1 MTTQLLQALRLPSLA
16 LQRSQLNRRAK
27 ERDRGRTRAPQP
39 LHSPAQLNTPGLN
52 LVFPACP
59 SCTHK
64 VTHHHKGAAKM
75 NWNDTARAQSRQWE
89 CQSCCLYL
97 KEQDVSWTYRISLTL
112 ANVVSTTGGSSSS
125 MKEVSVS
132 ILGPAADVLFGCTA
146 AQWVEAVDRTVEAL
160 ENSTHSICAAAAT
173 LAERMADQL
182 AALVDISAGV
192 LDPFM
197 IFECKQ
203 ISNAYARSNTNQC
216 NVSRMSRTSVCKELA
231 EIGGPPLIHLWQM
244 VAFGA
249 LSAELG
255 AARAEQILGLG
266 FAAAFKNVC
275 VADIISAAPIFPFCD
290 PGTGTLAADQFA
302 IDMNI
307 EKHLDCDAIFQL
319 WRLDRADQCASTIRA
334 WEHTTSAQ
342 QISSIIDNDDLDDLF
357 DHCSQLL
364 LSNNN
369 SAVRPEARS
378 ANTSDPLLSAQLLD
392 ESRYDEYL
400 HNLFID
406 SQQGESTLSQQPQS
420 VGSNSSSG
428 TNESVLFDAGIPYDC
443 DLSALLAMSPFMCTN
458 DSILRSPCETP
469 AAAASLSAFEQTL
482 ESTLRELHEHKS
494 QPTTSHRAT
503 MLAAAPVFARTIS
516 EGAQRTPTRKGRF
529 ENSGS
534 AEPVILAQETPVA
547 EQHSPVRK
555 RSRII
560 VCETPAA
567 LQRTLSLNS
576 VPRSKRSPSN
586 NTPSRTN
593 SNYANCLVVPET
605 LLPASS
611 TTRARKV
618 PYVKPQRTKVESTLR
633 VGGVNK
639 GNANVRPTQPLS
651 WLGRQLSLSVK
662 GSSGNRSVGYAQPPR
677 PSTRPSQKSHE
688 QPTVS
693 ALEAPAGR
701 QRTLKLVKR
710 GTSNSTSDLLKD
722 KNS

>member
-16 LQRSQLNRRAK
+16 PQRSQPNRRAK
-27 ERDRGRTRAPQP
+27 ERDRGRTRAPQA
-39 LHSPAQLNTPGLN
+39 LHPPAQLNTPGLN

-59 SCTHK
+59 SCTRK
-64 VTHHHKGAAKM
+64 VTHRHNGAAKM
-75 NWNDTARAQSRQWE
+75 NRNATGRAQSRQWE
-89 CQSCCLYL
+89 CRSCCVYL
-97 KEQDVSWTYRISLTL
+97 KEQDVSWTYRIALTL

-132 ILGPAADVLFGCTA
+132 ILGPAADMLFGCTA
-146 AQWVEAVDRTVEAL
+146 AQWVEVVDRTVEAL
-160 ENSTHSICAAAAT
+160 ENNTHSICAAAVT
-173 LAERMADQL
+173 LAEHMADQL

-203 ISNAYARSNTNQC
+203 ISNAYARGNINRC
-216 NVSRMSRTSVCKELA
+216 NVSRVSRASVCKEFA
-231 EIGGPPLIHLWQM
+231 EIGAPPLIHLWKI

-275 VADIISAAPIFPFCD
+275 IADIIFAAPIFPFCD
-290 PGTGTLAADQFA
+290 SGTSTLAADQSA
-302 IDMNI
+302 IDINI
-307 EKHLDCDAIFQL
+307 EKHLDCDAILQL

-334 WEHTTSAQ
+334 WEHTASAQ
-342 QISSIIDNDDLDDLF
+342 QTSSIIDDDDLEDLF

-364 LSNNN
+364 LSNND

-420 VGSNSSSG
+420 VGSNSSS

-443 DLSALLAMSPFMCTN
+443 DLSALLAMPPFMCTN

-469 AAAASLSAFEQTL
+469 AAAASLNAFEQTL

-503 MLAAAPVFARTIS
+503 MLAAAPVFIRTIS

-534 AEPVILAQETPVA
+534 AEPVVLAQETPVA

-567 LQRTLSLNS
+567 PQHTLSLDF
-576 VPRSKRSPSN
+576 VPRSKWSPSN

-593 SNYANCLVVPET
+593 SNCADLLVVPET
-605 LLPASS
+605 LLPAAS

-618 PYVKPQRTKVESTLR
+618 PYVKPQRTNIGSTLR

-639 GNANVRPTQPLS
+639 GNTNMRPTQPLS
-651 WLGRQLSLSVK
+651 WLGRQLSLSVI
-662 GSSGNRSVGYAQPPR
+662 GSSSNRSVGYAQPPR
-677 PSTRPSQKSHE
+677 PSTRPSRKSHE

-693 ALEAPAGR
+693 APEAPAGR

-710 GTSNSTSDLLKD
+710 NTSNSTSDLLKD
-722 KNS
+722 NNS